1 MSHGD
6 DNRKNEGRD
15 AKESGGTHGECLDHL
30 LGRNPVRV
38 RALEGPHPLIGRF
51 QATRR
56 LRIVLPS
63 STRWSFPVR
72 RIRQTQDQMYFL
84 QGQTCLLSKIR

>member
-1 MSHGD
+1 M
-6 DNRKNEGRD
+6 
-15 AKESGGTHGECLDHL
+15 ECPYLGAL
-30 LGRNPVRV
+30 L
-38 RALEGPHPLIGRF
+38 LIGRF

-84 QGQTCLLSKIR
+84 QGQTCHLQKMTHCRGLEDG